1 MNELSYSL
9 GVSVGF
15 NLKEQ
20 GFELDS
26 IDDFTKALNDVLAGN
41 KLAIP
46 EDKVNQIVNDY
57 FTKMQ
62 QGRFEEKVAESK
74 KFLEENKKKEG
85 IIEIPSGLQYK
96 ILKEGTGSKPEST
109 DTVKVH
115 YQGSLIDG
123 TVFDSSIQ
131 RKEPAVFPVNGV
143 IKGWIEALQLM
154 TVGSKWQLF
163 IPYDLAYGEK
173 GAGQLIGPYSTLIF
187 EVELLSIE
195 N

>member
-26 IDDFTKALNDVLAGN
+26 IDDFSKALNDVLAGN
-41 KLAIP
+41 DLAIP
-46 EDKVNQIVNDY
+46 EEKVSQIVNDY

-62 QGRFEEKVAESK
+62 QSRHEEKVEEGK
-74 KFLEENKKKEG
+74 TFLAENKTKEG
-85 IIEIPSGLQYK
+85 VIELPSGLQYK
-96 ILKEGTGSKPEST
+96 VINEGSGPMPKAT

-115 YQGSLIDG
+115 YQGTLING
-123 TVFDSSIQ
+123 TIFDSSIQ
-131 RKEPAVFPVNGV
+131 RNEPAVFPVNGV

-154 TVGSKWQLF
+154 PVGSKWQLF
-163 IPYDLAYGEK
+163 IPSELAYGER
-173 GAGQLIGPYSTLIF
+173 GAGQLIGPYTTLLF